1 MVRRWEGEA
10 EGSGGKRASQS
21 SEVAVTA
28 QGTRTVMGP
37 EEPQSRASGAQ
48 GRITR
53 SGPQVSGG
61 WIRVTCWLTSD
72 WELRV

>member
-10 EGSGGKRASQS
+10 EGSGGKRASRS

-37 EEPQSRASGAQ
+37 EEGEWGPGQDHQEWSSG
-48 GRITR
+48 
-53 SGPQVSGG
+53 V
-61 WIRVTCWLTSD
+61 WWLD
-72 WELRV
+72 KGDVLADFRLGVKGVN

>member
-1 MVRRWEGEA
+1 MWASR
-10 EGSGGKRASQS
+10 GS
-21 SEVAVTA
+21 EIAVTA

-37 EEPQSRASGAQ
+37 EEPHSRGSGAL

-61 WIRVTCWLTSD
+61 WIRVMCWLTSD
-72 WELRV
+72 W